1 MEHGSGTAG
10 AIAEFLHRRLFWL
23 LIGAYVVAAVA
34 PAAGLWLREAGVG
47 PIVLFGEPRVF
58 HAPALMLAAI
68 LFHAGL
74 GVDPARL
81 QSLVRRPGL
90 LLAGLL
96 ANLLVPVVFI
106 TAMVFSLRP
115 WSDPVH
121 TQYILVGLALVASMP
136 IAGSSTAWSQNADGD
151 LALSLGLV
159 VVSTILSP
167 FTTPLVLK
175 LVGWGAEG
183 EFAECLHRLAAGGT
197 TWFLMTFV
205 MLPSLAG
212 IGLRFA
218 LGGETLKRAAPLC
231 KVLNSLLLLLL
242 CYANAAAV
250 LPKTVADPD
259 WAFLATML
267 GVVTAL
273 CISGFMAGRAV
284 ARMGGADDAGR
295 RALMFGLGMNNN
307 GAGLV
312 LAGSVLGN
320 LPDVMLPVIIYNL
333 VQHIVAAVF
342 DRLDAEK
349 SARRR
354 AKLELERAAASVLP
368 PPTALPDS
376 EGVRIPPPSAD

>member
-1 MEHGSGTAG
+1 MENGSGAAG

-34 PAAGLWLREAGVG
+34 PAAGLRLREAGVG

-74 GVDPARL
+74 GVEPARL

-106 TAMVFSLRP
+106 SAMVFSLRP
-115 WSDPVH
+115 WSDPEH

-167 FTTPLVLK
+167 FTTPLVLR

-212 IGLRFA
+212 IGLRLA

-273 CISGFMAGRAV
+273 CVSGFMAGRAV
-284 ARMGGADDAGR
+284 ARMGGADDAAR

-354 AKLELERAAASVLP
+354 AKLESERAVASLLP
-368 PPTALPDS
+368 PPTALPVS